1 MRTVSTFSFGPL
13 DIDDDEA
20 VEDVLDDVDELELLA
35 LLSTVPVISTL
46 WPTCGESFDESASR
60 RYVLPLADALGGVAA
75 VVPAVPAVV
84 PVAVVPVAVVPVVA
98 PPDGNAPDEP
108 DIDALVRMKPASDE
122 LDAPVVPVVPVAP
135 AVAPA
140 AR

>member
-35 LLSTVPVISTL
+35 LLSNVPVISTL

-60 RYVLPLADALGGVAA
+60 R
-75 VVPAVPAVV
+75 
-84 PVAVVPVAVVPVVA
+84 
-98 PPDGNAPDEP
+98 
-108 DIDALVRMKPASDE
+108 
-122 LDAPVVPVVPVAP
+122 
-135 AVAPA
+135 
-140 AR
+140 